1 MSISIGEP
9 SRRELELATQLRL
22 TAEDEIMR
30 RGITDDEL
38 AQELGML
45 PVGVQVL
52 RRRSTWPLAVAI
64 RVAAALELEISL
76 ETRSAV

>member
-9 SRRELELATQLRL
+9 SSRELELATQLRR

-30 RGITDDEL
+30 RGITDDQL

-52 RRRSTWPLAVAI
+52 RRRGTWPLAVAI

-76 ETRSAV
+76 ETRPVV